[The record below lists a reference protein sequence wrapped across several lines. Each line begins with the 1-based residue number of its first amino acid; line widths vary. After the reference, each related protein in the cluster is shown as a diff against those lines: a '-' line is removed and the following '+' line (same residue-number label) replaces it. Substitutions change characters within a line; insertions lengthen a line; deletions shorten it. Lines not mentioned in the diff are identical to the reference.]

1 MRGDMVSEHDVR
13 KSLDI
18 SSEYD
23 VELDDDVKFN
33 EIRHGVSFKCLH
45 CQSIFMAGYDQVW
58 VYKCTPM
65 RGNAL
70 WYNPEREARFI
81 LATECPSCKKHIAT
95 WATNSDHFRYL
106 GRK

>member
-1 MRGDMVSEHDVR
+1 MRGNMVSEQDVR

-33 EIRHGVSFKCLH
+33 EIRHGVEFKCKH
-45 CQSIFMAGYDQVW
+45 CQAAFMAGYDQMW

-65 RGNAL
+65 RGDAL
-70 WYNPEREARFI
+70 WYNPGAHSQYI
-81 LATECPSCKKHIAT
+81 LATECPACKAHIAA
-95 WATNSDHFRYL
+95 WAENSDAYLYL
-106 GRK
+106 GRT